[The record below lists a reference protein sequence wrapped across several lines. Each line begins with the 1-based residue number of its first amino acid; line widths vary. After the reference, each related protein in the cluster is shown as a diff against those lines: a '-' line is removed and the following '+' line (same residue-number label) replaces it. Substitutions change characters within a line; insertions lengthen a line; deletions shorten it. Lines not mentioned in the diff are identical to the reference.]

1 MTTKKAL
8 ILMAVIVVV
17 ALVVGMGLMFMLV
30 DINSSGAEQQVAF
43 LGQITGFVTIIPMMV
58 VGIMW
63 GLHRREQNTQKPTQS
78 KARRQGRS

>member
-8 ILMAVIVVV
+8 ILTVVIIVV
-17 ALVVGMGLMFMLV
+17 ALVVGLGLMFMLV

-43 LGQITGFVTIIPMMV
+43 LGRITGFVTIIPLFV

-63 GLHRREQNTQKPTQS
+63 GLHRREQNIQKPTQGKS
-78 KARRQGRS
+78 KRQSRS